1 MGEAMNPQL
10 SEGLQMQ
17 GDDWAA
23 KSILIV
29 DDDFGIRD
37 YLTQILQDEGYQV
50 AAAANGLE
58 ALDYL
63 KARPRR
69 PCVILLDL
77 TMPIMN
83 GWDFRAAQ
91 RQEPRLDA
99 VPVVVLTADGAASQ
113 KAAALGAAGFL
124 QKPVSISTLLNTVE
138 RYCG

>member
-1 MGEAMNPQL
+1 MYM
-10 SEGLQMQ
+10 
-17 GDDWAA
+17 DDQAR
-23 KSILIV
+23 KSVLIV

-37 YLTQILQDEGYQV
+37 YLTQILQDEGYHV
-50 AAAANGLE
+50 AGAANGLE

-63 KARPRR
+63 KAKPQE

-91 RQEPRLDA
+91 RQEPKLDL
-99 VPVVVLTADGAASQ
+99 VPVVVLTADGAAAQ
-113 KAAALGAAGFL
+113 KAAALGVAGFL
-124 QKPVSISTLLNTVE
+124 QKPVSVNTLLNTVE